1 MENLQS
7 EIHRDYDKDPI
18 IIKNIDEIFSGSV
31 VVVALVIMYIYIM
44 IDKNL
49 SIIDLINA
57 EGGFVSL
64 IGFIFLCVIIYE
76 MILSYKNGKTIYKI
90 SNDKISY
97 ISTEKNIVKN
107 CNEITKI
114 NHILIRGHIYGY
126 NQYQHRTFF
135 QMLFKTDI
143 LELFF
148 YICGYLYNIVFS
160 ILIYVPYYL
169 IFTRFYK
176 NLIIHFN
183 NEHFLVLMFNNKKDY
198 NEVIE
203 YLKIKNLQ
211 IENKTQFIQMVQE
224 EDIFKILKGVFNEKK
239 WNQSFCGYDA

>member
-1 MENLQS
+1 MK
-7 EIHRDYDKDPI
+7 DYDKEPI
-18 IIKNIDEIFSGSV
+18 IIKNIDEIFSNSIA
-31 VVVALVIMYIYIM
+31 VVALVIIYTCIM

-57 EGGFVSL
+57 KGGLVSL
-64 IGFIFLCVIIYE
+64 IGFIVLCIMIYK
-76 MILSYKNGKTIYKI
+76 MILSYKNGKTIYQI

-97 ISTEKNIVKN
+97 TSTEKNIVKN

-114 NHILIRGHIYGY
+114 NHILIRGDIYGY

-148 YICGYLYNIVFS
+148 YIYGYLYNITFS
-160 ILIYVPYYL
+160 ILIYIPYCL

-176 NLIIHFN
+176 NFIIHFN
-183 NEHFLVLMFNNKKDY
+183 DEHFLVLMFNNKKDY

-203 YLKIKNLQ
+203 YLKIKNLK
-211 IENKTQFIQMVQE
+211 IENKTQFIQMAQE
-224 EDIFKILKGVFNEKK
+224 EDIFKILKGAFNGKK
-239 WNQSFCGYDA
+239 